1 MDSTLLE
8 HHLVIH
14 ALEVGQVLVVLLRLG
29 LPSHLLMHHLALRAL
44 HHVRAVTRPALQ
56 LSLLAVRPRVVEV
69 LLACL
74 PVVLL

>member
-29 LPSHLLMHHLALRAL
+29 LPSHLLMHHLAL
-44 HHVRAVTRPALQ
+44 
-56 LSLLAVRPRVVEV
+56 
-69 LLACL
+69 
-74 PVVLL
+74 